1 MDQDM
6 DYLEINKKAW
16 NRKIEFHI
24 QSDFYDQANFL
35 KGKSSLKSIELDLL
49 GEIKGKNI
57 LHLQCHFGQ
66 DSISLSRL
74 GANVTGIDLSD
85 EAIKKANEIALQT
98 QSNTRFICCNIYDL
112 SKHLDEQFDI
122 VFTSYGTIG
131 WLPDL
136 DGWAQIVSQYLKP
149 DGKFIM
155 VDFHPVVWMFD
166 DAFEKIEYRYFN
178 NGPIIEKEK
187 GSYADRKAPIEQE
200 SVGWNHGIGEIL
212 NSLIKNGLEINAFEE
227 FDYSPFNCFHQTAE
241 PSPGKFRIR
250 HLDNKIPMVY
260 SILATKKSDW

>member
-1 MDQDM
+1 MDQER
-6 DYLEINKKAW
+6 DYIDINRKAW
-16 NRKIEFHI
+16 NRKTEFHI

-49 GEIKGKNI
+49 GDVSGKNV

-66 DSISLSRL
+66 DSISLGRL
-74 GANVTGIDLSD
+74 GAKVTGIDLSD
-85 EAIKKANEIALQT
+85 EAIKKARETALQIHS
-98 QSNTRFICCNIYDL
+98 QTRFICCNIYDL
-112 SKHLDEQFDI
+112 PDHLDEQFDI

-131 WLPDL
+131 WLPDM
-136 DGWAQIVSQYLKP
+136 DGWAEIISKYLKP
-149 DGKFIM
+149 GGKFLM

-166 DAFEKIEYRYFN
+166 DAFEKIEYRYLN
-178 NGPIIEKEK
+178 SGPIIENEQ
-187 GSYADRKAPIEQE
+187 GTYADRTAPIEQE

-212 NSLIKNGLEINAFEE
+212 NPLIKNGLEINAFEE
-227 FDYSPFNCFHQTAE
+227 FDYSPFGNFQHMVE
-241 PSPGKFRIR
+241 PVPGKFRIR